1 LKYGVVVEVEQDIVV
16 KTVAVIWPA
25 ADLSVAIMEK
35 RPYVE

>member
-1 LKYGVVVEVEQDIVV
+1 LKYGVVVGVEQDIVV
-16 KTVAVIWPA
+16 RAVNVIWPA